1 MSLHTLKAQ
10 RAHSANVESQA
21 QEALGYVIDDQGREV
36 AITEDM
42 IQQACDVL
50 DEHWITAPAAAQ
62 PQQLR
67 G

>member
-1 MSLHTLKAQ
+1 MSLHTPKAQ

-50 DEHWITAPAAAQ
+50 DEHWIPAPAAE